1 MEVYAEYLQFF
12 FSGITVGAI
21 YALIGLGFSLVYN
34 VSKVLNFAQGE
45 FVMLGGMVM
54 IFLTKGLH
62 IPMPPAFLLTVLS
75 VAIVGILMERLAIR
89 PVRGGSPLIMILI
102 TIGGSIF
109 FQGTAGVIFG
119 RQYLSLPSLFF
130 EGQIIKFW
138 GAVLDPQV
146 LAIIAFTILTSTA
159 LKLFFDHTLQGK
171 AFRTCAENWTAA
183 HLLGINV
190 QRMVTYS
197 FALAVALGALGGV
210 LVTPICLM
218 SNHGG
223 VILGVKGICAST
235 IGGLDN
241 IWGALLG
248 GVVLGLSESFGV
260 GVISSQYKDAIAFFV
275 LLMILFLKPQGLLGG
290 RK

>member
-1 MEVYAEYLQFF
+1 MEVFAEYLQFF

-34 VSKVLNFAQGE
+34 VSTVLNFAQGD
-45 FVMLGGMVM
+45 FVMLGGMMM

-62 IPMPPAFLLTVLS
+62 LPMPFAFLGSVLS

-89 PVRGGSPLIMILI
+89 PVRGGSPLVMILI

-119 RQYLSLPSLFF
+119 RQYLSLPPLFF
-130 EGQIIKFW
+130 EGQTIHFF
-138 GAVLDPQV
+138 GAVFDLQV
-146 LAIIAFTILTSTA
+146 LAIIVFTIIAATV
-159 LKLFFDHTLQGK
+159 LKLFFDYTLQGK
-171 AFRTCAENWTAA
+171 AFRACAENWIAA

-197 FALAVALGALGGV
+197 FALAGALGALGGV

-241 IWGALLG
+241 IWGALIG

-260 GVISSQYKDAIAFFV
+260 GIISSQYKDAIAFFV
-275 LLMILFLKPQGLLGG
+275 LLIILFLKPEGLLGS